1 MLSWL
6 TLVPLPKPRLPGL
19 VSITLSETC
28 ESFANLCSQNHES
41 GALVVFL
48 HDQMEGILP
57 SQAPHRRLDRRDRVV
72 RDVPGE
78 RVGRGVVGL
87 LRVQLEPT
95 PRL

>member
-6 TLVPLPKPRLPGL
+6 TFVPLPKPRFPG
-19 VSITLSETC
+19 VVGIPLSETW
-28 ESFANLCSQNHES
+28 EIFANLCSQNHES
-41 GALVVFL
+41 GVLVVFL
-48 HDQMEGILP
+48 HDEFEGNLP
-57 SQAPHRRLDRRDRVV
+57 SEDPHRRLDRRDRVV

-87 LRVQLEPT
+87 LRVPLAPP